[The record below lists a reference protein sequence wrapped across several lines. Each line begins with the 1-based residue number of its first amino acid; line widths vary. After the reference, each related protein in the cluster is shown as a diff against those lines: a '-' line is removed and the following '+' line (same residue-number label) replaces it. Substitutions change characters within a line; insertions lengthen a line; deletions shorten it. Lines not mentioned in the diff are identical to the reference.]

1 MRSRSS
7 STQRRL
13 THFRPITGREMSV
26 YKRIGQRNVKS
37 AIIGG
42 GMASETD
49 APCKPEPPDRPAAW
63 AGQFRL
69 VQLPYV
75 ARLPRLIEESP
86 RRSIEPQNHEVPFAR
101 QGPQPVLSGTRR
113 IGPKIDVRRAV
124 NVASR
129 LVHRVDGWERL
140 PIIEPG
146 GRR

>member
-49 APCKPEPPDRPAAW
+49 APANLNRKTDPPLGR
-63 AGQFRL
+63 
-69 VQLPYV
+69 
-75 ARLPRLIEESP
+75 
-86 RRSIEPQNHEVPFAR
+86 
-101 QGPQPVLSGTRR
+101 
-113 IGPKIDVRRAV
+113 V
-124 NVASR
+124 NS
-129 LVHRVDGWERL
+129 D
-140 PIIEPG
+140 
-146 GRR
+146 